1 MKRFMTTVLV
11 TVAALAAGALATGV
25 AYAFNPQP
33 DPPKAFVLCEATATG
48 EIVVIAIDGPGF
60 SDSDRE
66 FLGMSCMD
74 LLAMAGRRG
83 LMFDLN
89 WFVNGTGIAML
100 GIIITGGK
108 PAEF

>member
-33 DPPKAFVLCEATATG
+33 DPPKAFILCE
-48 EIVVIAIDGPGF
+48 
-60 SDSDRE
+60 E
-66 FLGMSCMD
+66 FEGDILVKAVDPPDLLGRDDLVGMSCMAA
-74 LLAMAGRRG
+74 LAMVGRRG

-89 WFVNGTGIAML
+89 WFDNADGAKL